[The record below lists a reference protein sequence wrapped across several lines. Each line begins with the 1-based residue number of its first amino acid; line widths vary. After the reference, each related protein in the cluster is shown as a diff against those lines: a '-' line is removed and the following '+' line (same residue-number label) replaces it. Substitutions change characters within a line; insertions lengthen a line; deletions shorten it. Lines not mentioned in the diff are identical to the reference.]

1 VRAVAACG
9 SAPAPLRA
17 EYGVL
22 GRPQRARDRVA
33 LRRLG
38 ALPVSGILPAGI
50 RYLGAAASARR
61 GPRQLLDRQRPVAAG
76 DAVRAGLDDHERNR
90 AAYGGKLHQGHDLR
104 ARAMQGIQFTQFG
117 GPEVLEL
124 VELPD
129 PEPGPGQ
136 IRVAVRATGVNP
148 IDWKVRSGAMGGD
161 LPRRTGQ
168 EVAGVVDKLGDGVT
182 GVEVGEP
189 VFGAAAGGGGAAQ
202 LALVESYARMP
213 EGLDFADAAALPV
226 AVETAVRTLDVLGVG
241 GGQTIV
247 INGASGSVGISAVQ
261 CARARG
267 ARVIGTAS
275 AANQDYVREFGAEPT
290 TYGDG
295 LVARVRA
302 LASDGV
308 DRALDASGGGM
319 LPALVELTGS
329 PERVVTIADYAGAE
343 KTGVPFSGGMGT
355 ARAWH
360 ALADVAQL
368 IQDGRFRLP
377 VAQKFPL
384 ADIAEAH
391 RISESGHPRGKLV
404 LVVSEG

>member
-1 VRAVAACG
+1 
-9 SAPAPLRA
+9 
-17 EYGVL
+17 
-22 GRPQRARDRVA
+22 
-33 LRRLG
+33 
-38 ALPVSGILPAGI
+38 
-50 RYLGAAASARR
+50 
-61 GPRQLLDRQRPVAAG
+61 
-76 DAVRAGLDDHERNR
+76 
-90 AAYGGKLHQGHDLR
+90 
-104 ARAMQGIQFTQFG
+104 MQGIQFTQFG
-117 GPEVLEL
+117 GPEVLKL

-136 IRVAVRATGVNP
+136 IRLAVRATGVNP

-182 GVEVGEP
+182 GVEVGEA
-189 VFGAAAGGGGAAQ
+189 VFGPAAGGGGAAE
-202 LALVESYARMP
+202 LALVENYARLP
-213 EGLDFADAAALPV
+213 QGLDFVGAAALPV
-226 AVETAVRTLDVLGVG
+226 AVETAVRTLDALGVT
-241 GGQTIV
+241 GGQTVV
-247 INGASGSVGISAVQ
+247 INGASGSVGLAAVQ

-295 LVARVRA
+295 LAERVRA
-302 LASDGV
+302 LAGAQEPAV
-308 DRALDASGGGM
+308 DRALDASGGGA

-329 PERVVTIADYAGAE
+329 PEHVLTIADYAGAE
-343 KTGVPFSGGMGT
+343 QTGVTFSGGAGT
-355 ARAWH
+355 ERAWH

-368 IQDGRFRLP
+368 IEAGRFRLP
-377 VAQKFPL
+377 VARTFAL

-391 RISESGHPRGKLV
+391 RISQSGHPRGKLV

>member
-1 VRAVAACG
+1 
-9 SAPAPLRA
+9 
-17 EYGVL
+17 
-22 GRPQRARDRVA
+22 
-33 LRRLG
+33 
-38 ALPVSGILPAGI
+38 
-50 RYLGAAASARR
+50 
-61 GPRQLLDRQRPVAAG
+61 
-76 DAVRAGLDDHERNR
+76 
-90 AAYGGKLHQGHDLR
+90 
-104 ARAMQGIQFTQFG
+104 MQGIQFTQFG

-136 IRVAVRATGVNP
+136 IRVAVRATGINP

-168 EVAGVVDKLGDGVT
+168 EVAGVVDKVGDGVT
-182 GVEVGEP
+182 GVEVGEA
-189 VFGAAAGGGGAAQ
+189 VFGAVAGGGGAAE
-202 LALVESYARMP
+202 LALVENYARLP
-213 EGLDFADAAALPV
+213 QGLDFAGAAALPV

-241 GGQTIV
+241 VGQTLV
-247 INGASGSVGISAVQ
+247 INGASGSVGIAAVQ

-295 LVARVRA
+295 LVERVRA
-302 LASDGV
+302 LAGERDGVV

-319 LPALVELTGS
+319 LPALVELTGA

-343 KTGVPFSGGMGT
+343 QTGVPFSGGTGT
-355 ARAWH
+355 ERAWH

-368 IQDGRFRLP
+368 ITDGRFRLP
-377 VAQKFPL
+377 VAQTFPL

-391 RISESGHPRGKLV
+391 QISESGHPRGKLV
-404 LVVSEG
+404 LIVSEG